1 MLGFYHT
8 KGFNFVTVGMPVAR
22 HPPYRSVREV
32 LPHTA
37 PTSGNNAEISDL
49 EKDVQF

>member
-1 MLGFYHT
+1 
-8 KGFNFVTVGMPVAR
+8 MPVTQ

-37 PTSGNNAEISDL
+37 PTSGNNAETSDL
-49 EKDVQF
+49 EKGVLF